1 MNKQGDWWESF
12 FSGMCLDFVQSSRSE
27 EQTRSEMGFIQRAL
41 GLPTRAKVLDV
52 PCGGGRLSLE
62 LASFGYQVTG
72 IDQSPQLLDA
82 AARSATERGLLVD
95 WQQRDMRDL
104 PWDAKFD
111 GAICFWSS
119 FGYFDEEGNA
129 EFLRSVSRSLKPGA
143 RFIFDTPL
151 IETRLAEVLDEP
163 RVWQE
168 VGDLLALEERGLR
181 LRDEPGRVVVD
192 LHPRWGKGTQTAIDA
207 ALYLPGTRGSAGTR
221 GIRKPPG
228 LRECGLRTVRTW
240 RPLAL
245 PGNNQG
251 GHVTTRVDTAAPPPH
266 LEPWWVNTPAAG

>member
-1 MNKQGDWWESF
+1 LNKQGDWWESF

-143 RFIFDTPL
+143 RFIFDTQL

-168 VGDLLALEERGLR
+168 VGDLLALEERGFDYETSRVESSWTFIRDGEREHRQLSMR
-181 LRDEPGRVVVD
+181 LYTYRELAALLEHAGFGNHQAYGSVDFEPFEPGD
-192 LHPRWGKGTQTAIDA
+192 RW
-207 ALYLPGTRGSAGTR
+207 LYL
-221 GIRKPPG
+221 
-228 LRECGLRTVRTW
+228 
-240 RPLAL
+240 
-245 PGNNQG
+245 
-251 GHVTTRVDTAAPPPH
+251 VTTRADT
-266 LEPWWVNTPAAG
+266 

>member
-1 MNKQGDWWESF
+1 M
-12 FSGMCLDFVQSSRSE
+12 
-27 EQTRSEMGFIQRAL
+27 
-41 GLPTRAKVLDV
+41 

-62 LASFGYQVTG
+62 LAAFGYQVTG

-104 PWDAKFD
+104 PGDGDFD

-168 VGDLLALEERGLR
+168 VGDLLALEERGFDYETSRVESSWTFIRDGEREHRQLSMR
-181 LRDEPGRVVVD
+181 LYTYRELVALLEQAGFGNHQAYGSVDFEPFEPGD
-192 LHPRWGKGTQTAIDA
+192 RW
-207 ALYLPGTRGSAGTR
+207 LYL
-221 GIRKPPG
+221 
-228 LRECGLRTVRTW
+228 
-240 RPLAL
+240 
-245 PGNNQG
+245 
-251 GHVTTRVDTAAPPPH
+251 VTTKADP
-266 LEPWWVNTPAAG
+266 